1 MIDCADLV
9 FSVGSAGANS
19 LLQKKAEALYISF
32 TPTSAD
38 VNAVPGT
45 MSNSRIAYLTN
56 TMHDGQ
62 RILEKGRGDEH
73 NQQTFKAPDS
83 TPPASDGA
91 ETDEPR
97 RFHTGQVIPAQN
109 KGPSRLTCRAYGVA
123 MNGINWK
130 KLLWAIR

>member
-62 RILEKGRGDEH
+62 RILEKRRGDEH
-73 NQQTFKAPDS
+73 NQQTLKAP
-83 TPPASDGA
+83 PP
-91 ETDEPR
+91 R
-97 RFHTGQVIPAQN
+97 
-109 KGPSRLTCRAYGVA
+109 K
-123 MNGINWK
+123 
-130 KLLWAIR
+130 